1 MRDEHRRGTS
11 RQAQPRQTFYPMWG
25 LESPHRT
32 TNAHD
37 LYRYGEPGLLT
48 RYIIPPARVINKQ
61 RAMRRRK
68 PLGKIGFYFLEQG
81 LTAMDLL
88 IAAAVA
94 AFMALMCEAFCIGI
108 DGYLET
114 MGW

>member
-1 MRDEHRRGTS
+1 MRDEYRRGTS

-25 LESPHRT
+25 LESPYRT

-48 RYIIPPARVINKQ
+48 RYIIPPARIINKR
-61 RAMRRRK
+61 RAIQHRK
-68 PLGKIGFYFLEQG
+68 PLGKAAGYLLEQG
-81 LTAMDLL
+81 VTPMDLL
-88 IAAAVA
+88 VAAAVA
-94 AFMALMCEAFCIGI
+94 ALMGLLYQAFCVGI
-108 DGYLET
+108 DGYLEA